1 MFIWSS
7 FLNVLFDLSAEN
19 IAEKHSFSVSTYI
32 KRIKSVKDL
41 AIGKKKICSKLLQ
54 SQLITNFPMKILNQA
69 GN

>member
-41 AIGKKKICSKLLQ
+41 AIGKKNMFQVVTITTNNKLSHENTQ
-54 SQLITNFPMKILNQA
+54 PSR
-69 GN
+69 